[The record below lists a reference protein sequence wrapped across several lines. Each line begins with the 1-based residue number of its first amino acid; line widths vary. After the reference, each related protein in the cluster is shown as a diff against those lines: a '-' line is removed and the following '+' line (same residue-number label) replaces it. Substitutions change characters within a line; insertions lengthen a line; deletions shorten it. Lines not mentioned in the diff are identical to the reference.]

1 MKKILITGAGGY
13 IGSNSVYLFLQK
25 GYEVVGVD
33 NFVRGFKQ
41 PLEVLQEKF
50 GKDKLRF
57 YEADLTKNIDE
68 VFEKE
73 QNIEAVIHY
82 AAFCNVGESMLQPE
96 LYFSNNTFGSANLLQ
111 AITKHE
117 VKNLIFSST
126 CAVYG
131 QSEYMPLD
139 EKHPLHPMSVYGE
152 SKRMSEIEIEW
163 YAKQK
168 GLRYVMLRYF
178 NVCGASDDSLIGDSK
193 KPSFHLMQNA
203 VRAALSI
210 APFELICPEVDTPD
224 KTPIRDYVNV
234 VDLNEAHV
242 KALEYLLN
250 GGNSDVFN
258 LGTGS
263 GNSVLEIVQ
272 KVQEITGK
280 EFKAGKGPT
289 RQGDPARLYADNSK
303 IKSVLGWEPKRTIE
317 DSVRTLV
324 KWYMNRPNGWER

>member
-1 MKKILITGAGGY
+1 
-13 IGSNSVYLFLQK
+13 
-25 GYEVVGVD
+25 
-33 NFVRGFKQ
+33 
-41 PLEVLQEKF
+41 
-50 GKDKLRF
+50 
-57 YEADLTKNIDE
+57 
-68 VFEKE
+68 
-73 QNIEAVIHY
+73 
-82 AAFCNVGESMLQPE
+82 
-96 LYFSNNTFGSANLLQ
+96 
-111 AITKHE
+111 
-117 VKNLIFSST
+117 
-126 CAVYG
+126 
-131 QSEYMPLD
+131 MPLD

-250 GGNSDVFN
+250 GGNSDVFRS
-258 LGTGS
+258 LRRS
-263 GNSVLEIVQ
+263 RCPPL
-272 KVQEITGK
+272 
-280 EFKAGKGPT
+280 PT
-289 RQGDPARLYADNSK
+289 DPR
-303 IKSVLGWEPKRTIE
+303 
-317 DSVRTLV
+317 
-324 KWYMNRPNGWER
+324 